1 MEEAEIKIC
10 EVSGEEV
17 DVKVRLDV
25 LKKEEQMIAEEN
37 EELLQE
43 EEEKKRKVCS
53 LIICTQVQQTILS
66 LYLLHSRVNTSGNLL
81 DIFSSC
87 SRHGSLK

>member
-53 LIICTQVQQTILS
+53 LIICTQV
-66 LYLLHSRVNTSGNLL
+66 YCFSRPSYHC
-81 DIFSSC
+81 IFYTPE
-87 SRHGSLK
+87 LTPVVIF

>member
-17 DVKVRLDV
+17 DNKVRLDV

-53 LIICTQVQQTILS
+53 LIICTQLCYFNNPSYHCTCDDGG
-66 LYLLHSRVNTSGNLL
+66 VNTRGKLL
-81 DIFSSC
+81 DIL
-87 SRHGSLK
+87 GKP